1 MWHLNQIFSTE
12 WLGLLST
19 KPNLVA
25 PKVRNLKV
33 LDQEIIK
40 CDACPRLVKW
50 REEISVTKRR
60 AYLDHDYWGKPIT
73 GFGPADASLLIIGL
87 APGAHGANRTGRI
100 FTGDS
105 SGDWLY
111 RSLFRNGLAKIET
124 STSRD
129 DGQEL
134 IDTRIACAVRCAPP
148 GNKPT
153 PKEAMTCQPWLQR
166 EFELLFPTVRTFLAL
181 GSIAWKATLDTL
193 RDLDEELPRK
203 LPKFGHGASFKFRGS
218 DGNIRLVIGSYHP
231 SQQNTFTGKLTR
243 SQLDSVVKKAGRF
256 AHAGKPL

>member
-1 MWHLNQIFSTE
+1 ME
-12 WLGLLST
+12 WLGHLPT
-19 KPNLVA
+19 NPARIA
-25 PKVRNLKV
+25 PKIGSLKL

-40 CDACPRLVKW
+40 CTACPRLVDW
-50 REEISVTKRR
+50 REEVAITKRR
-60 AYLDHDYWGKPIT
+60 AYIDHDYWGKPIT
-73 GFGPADASLLIIGL
+73 GFGPRDATLLIIGL
-87 APGAHGANRTGRI
+87 APGAHGANRTGRV

-111 RSLFRNGLAKIET
+111 RSLHKNGLARIAT

-129 DGQEL
+129 DGQQL

-148 GNKPT
+148 GNKPL
-153 PKEAMTCQPWLQR
+153 PEEAQKCQPWLIR
-166 EFELLFPTVRTFLAL
+166 EIELLFPTVRTFLAL
-181 GSIAWKATLDTL
+181 GGIAWKTTLEAL
-193 RDLDEELPRK
+193 SKLDEELPRK
-203 LPKFGHGASFKFRGS
+203 RPKFGHGAEFKFRGS
-218 DGNIRLVIGSYHP
+218 DGNTRLVIGSYHP